1 MWSGIWCLWVPPKV
15 KHMLW
20 RATHEAI
27 PTLLN
32 MWKRKVVSS
41 VTCPRCLMACKDTI
55 HSLWSCPVLR
65 VIWEATVVGQKL
77 LKHRFMTFAD
87 LMETVMEMKDCFD
100 INLVAVILWMIWECR
115 NSNRVGGY
123 STDLRTIRVKALTFL
138 HDFSS
143 AQIPRQVQLLVSSC
157 NTSLTIDDYGNLK
170 ISYNGSLSIV
180 LYSGQEASNASAVL
194 LDTGNFVLR
203 ETSSERQLWQSFDY
217 PTHALVSGMR
227 LGVDRKTG
235 HTWSLTS
242 WRGELVPAVG
252 PFTLGLE
259 PNLKNRLVI
268 LWRESPYWTSPNV
281 HFSSTPIGLTGYG
294 YQFSYILNENETYL
308 NYTGEEENYTA
319 QVIRPL
325 LKTDYLGRLSD
336 EFVTLVDCTNIF
348 NHQGCKAQCRSHD
361 DTFTPVSSSMKDGF
375 KFDES
380 DNLIHKDCEAKCF
393 HNCSCVA
400 YASTDQVAQTGCEIW
415 STTNRFIG
423 FSNPNARTIYFLTSA
438 LGERKKKQK
447 MLIKELGGNVKASTV
462 NGEENQQN
470 NDEKIFSFESICAAT
485 SNFSIENKLGEGGF
499 GPVSKRRRSNNNC
512 AKQRGKRFRYLL
524 LLGLKLRPYP
534 LSLISAKS
542 ITTLNLLLSLMLH
555 KSQRTTLGHLSFDR
569 FVVRDL
575 SDLEAHNPNSPAN
588 DSLWDTNFLDDT
600 DEGIDPSNAAAN
612 TTMQQASN

>member
-438 LGERKKKQK
+438 LVIF
-447 MLIKELGGNVKASTV
+447 LIVVS
-462 NGEENQQN
+462 
-470 NDEKIFSFESICAAT
+470 NDKIVGAFTNSCIVATKTSFGTDKPSIG
-485 SNFSIENKLGEGGF
+485 I
-499 GPVSKRRRSNNNC
+499 SKS
-512 AKQRGKRFRYLL
+512 G
-524 LLGLKLRPYP
+524 
-534 LSLISAKS
+534 AKS